1 MSAKPLAMA
10 PLAMGM
16 VGGGPGSFIGPVH
29 RMAAELDGA
38 IRLRAGVFSRDHAR
52 SLEAA
57 AGYGIDAERAYPDV
71 ATMLAAEARRPD
83 GISFVAI
90 ATPNDTHLRIAAA
103 ALAVGV
109 HVISDK
115 PATATLAEALAL
127 QGHVAAS
134 KALYAVTYTYTGY
147 PLVREAHERIA
158 RGDLG
163 RIRRIHVEYPQGWL
177 AEPVEQGDNRQ
188 AGWRTD
194 PARTGVGGCISDIGV
209 HALNLAEYVSGE
221 RIDRLLADLAAVVP
235 GRRLDDDAT
244 LLLRFAG
251 GARGLVAATQVAA
264 GARNDLRLAIWGERG
279 GLQWSHAD
287 SQHLYLR
294 WPDRP
299 DEIVSAGAPYLG
311 TVAMGASRLP
321 AGHPEGFIEA
331 FANIYRD
338 FAGAIRAATPIAG
351 TPLCGI
357 EDGVRGLRFVD
368 AALRSSAQGGTWQPV
383 EEAGAR
389 P

>member
-1 MSAKPLAMA
+1 MTAPVQPLAMA
-10 PLAMGM
+10 M

-38 IRLRAGVFSRDHAR
+38 ICLRAGVFSRDHAR

-57 AGYGIDAERAYPDV
+57 AGYGLDPDRAYPDV
-71 ATMLAAEARRPD
+71 AAMLAAEAQRDD
-83 GISFVAI
+83 GIAFVAI
-90 ATPNDTHLRIAAA
+90 TTPNDTHLPIAAA
-103 ALAVGV
+103 ALAAGI

-115 PATATLAEALAL
+115 PATATLAEARAL
-127 QGHVAAS
+127 QDHVAAS
-134 KALYAVTYTYTGY
+134 NALYAVTYTYTGY
-147 PLVREAHERIA
+147 PLVREARERIA
-158 RGDLG
+158 HGDLG

-177 AEPVEQGDNRQ
+177 AEPVEQGGNRQ

-221 RIDRLLADLAAVVP
+221 RIDHLLADLAAVVP
-235 GRRLDDDAT
+235 GRQLDDDAT

-264 GARNDLRLAIWGERG
+264 GARNDLRLSIWGERG

-311 TVAMGASRLP
+311 AMAARATRLP

-338 FAGAIRAATPIAG
+338 FAGAIRAATPIAQ

-357 EDGVRGLRFVD
+357 EDGVRGLCFVD

-383 EEAGAR
+383 EEAGPR

>member
-1 MSAKPLAMA
+1 MTLPAQ

-52 SLEAA
+52 SLTAA
-57 AGYGIDAERAYPDV
+57 AGYGIDSDRAYPDV
-71 ATMLAAEARRPD
+71 AAMLAAEAQRPD
-83 GISFVAI
+83 GIAFVAI
-90 ATPNDTHLRIAAA
+90 TTPNDTHLPIAAA
-103 ALAVGV
+103 ALAAGV

-115 PATATLAEALAL
+115 PATATLGEALAL
-127 QGHVAAS
+127 QRHVAAS
-134 KALYAVTYTYTGY
+134 NALYAMTYTYTGY
-147 PLVREAHERIA
+147 PLVREARERAA

-163 RIRRIHVEYPQGWL
+163 RIRRVHVEYPQGWL
-177 AEPVEQGDNRQ
+177 AGPVEHGDNKQ

-221 RIDRLLADLAAVVP
+221 RIDHLLADLVAVVP
-235 GRRLDDDAT
+235 GRRIDDDAT

-251 GARGLVAATQVAA
+251 GARGLVMATQVAA
-264 GARNDLRLAIWGERG
+264 GARNDLRLGIWGERG

-299 DEIVSAGAPYLG
+299 DEIVSAGGPWLG
-311 TVAMGASRLP
+311 PLATGATRLP

-338 FAGAIRAATPIAG
+338 FAGAIRTATPIAQ

-383 EEAGAR
+383 EETG
-389 P
+389 PNN

>member
-1 MSAKPLAMA
+1 MTLPAQ

-52 SLEAA
+52 SLTAA
-57 AGYGIDAERAYPDV
+57 AGYGIDSDRAYPDV
-71 ATMLAAEARRPD
+71 AAMLAAEAQRPD
-83 GISFVAI
+83 GIAFVAI
-90 ATPNDTHLRIAAA
+90 TTPNDTHLPIAAA
-103 ALAVGV
+103 ALAAGV

-115 PATATLAEALAL
+115 PATATLGEALAL
-127 QGHVAAS
+127 QRHVAAS
-134 KALYAVTYTYTGY
+134 NALYAMTYTYTGY
-147 PLVREAHERIA
+147 PLVREARERAA

-163 RIRRIHVEYPQGWL
+163 RIRRVHVEYPQGWL
-177 AEPVEQGDNRQ
+177 AGPVEHGENKQ

-221 RIDRLLADLAAVVP
+221 RIDHLLADLVAVVP
-235 GRRLDDDAT
+235 GRRIDDDAT

-251 GARGLVAATQVAA
+251 GARGFVAATQIAA
-264 GARNDLRLAIWGERG
+264 GARNDLRLSIWGERG

-287 SQHLYLR
+287 SQNLYLR

-299 DEIVSAGAPYLG
+299 DEIVSAGRPWLG
-311 TVAMGASRLP
+311 PFAAAATRLP

-338 FAGAIRAATPIAG
+338 FAGAIRTATPIAQ

-383 EEAGAR
+383 EETG
-389 P
+389 PNN

>member
-1 MSAKPLAMA
+1 MTLPAQ

-52 SLEAA
+52 SLTAA
-57 AGYGIDAERAYPDV
+57 AGYGIDSDRAYPDV
-71 ATMLAAEARRPD
+71 AAMLAAEAQRPD
-83 GISFVAI
+83 GIAFVAI
-90 ATPNDTHLRIAAA
+90 TTPNDTHLPIAAA
-103 ALAVGV
+103 ALAAGV

-115 PATATLAEALAL
+115 PATATLGEALAL
-127 QGHVAAS
+127 QRHVAAS
-134 KALYAVTYTYTGY
+134 NALYAMTYTYTGY
-147 PLVREAHERIA
+147 PLVREARERVA

-163 RIRRIHVEYPQGWL
+163 RIRRVHVEYPQGWL
-177 AEPVEQGDNRQ
+177 ADPVEHGDNKQ

-221 RIDRLLADLAAVVP
+221 RIDHLLADLVAVVP
-235 GRRLDDDAT
+235 GRRIDDDAT

-251 GARGLVAATQVAA
+251 GARGFVAATQIAA
-264 GARNDLRLAIWGERG
+264 GARNDLRLSIWGDRG

-287 SQHLYLR
+287 SQNLYLR

-299 DEIVSAGAPYLG
+299 DEIVSAGGPWLG
-311 TVAMGASRLP
+311 PLATGATRLP

-338 FAGAIRAATPIAG
+338 FAGAIRSATPIAQ

-383 EEAGAR
+383 EETG
-389 P
+389 PNN

>member
-1 MSAKPLAMA
+1 MTVTNQPLAMA
-10 PLAMGM
+10 M

-29 RMAAELDGA
+29 RMAAELDGVV
-38 IRLRAGVFSRDHAR
+38 RLRAGVFSRDHAR
-52 SLEAA
+52 SLTAA
-57 AGYGIDAERAYPDV
+57 AGYGIDPDRAYPDV
-71 ATMLAAEARRPD
+71 ATMLAAERQRPD
-83 GISFVAI
+83 GIAFVAI
-90 ATPNDTHLRIAAA
+90 TTPNDTHLPIAAA
-103 ALAVGV
+103 ALAADV

-115 PATATLAEALAL
+115 PATATLDEALSL

-134 KALYAVTYTYTGY
+134 NALYAVTYTYTGY
-147 PLVREAHERIA
+147 PLVREARERVV
-158 RGDLG
+158 RGELG

-177 AEPVEQGDNRQ
+177 AEPVEQGDNKQ

-194 PARTGVGGCISDIGV
+194 PAHTGVGGCISDIGV

-221 RIDRLLADLAAVVP
+221 RIGHLLADLAAVVP
-235 GRRLDDDAT
+235 GRQLDDDAT
-244 LLLRFAG
+244 LLLRFTG
-251 GARGLVAATQVAA
+251 GAHGLVAATQVAA
-264 GARNDLRLAIWGERG
+264 GARNDLRLSIWGERG

-311 TVAMGASRLP
+311 PMAAAATRLP

-338 FAGAIRAATPIAG
+338 FAAAIRSATPIVQ

-368 AALRSSAQGGTWQPV
+368 AALRSSTQDGTWQPV
-383 EEAGAR
+383 EEAG
-389 P
+389 PHP

>member
-1 MSAKPLAMA
+1 MVTNQPLAMA
-10 PLAMGM
+10 M

-29 RMAAELDGA
+29 RMAAELDGV

-52 SLEAA
+52 SLAAA
-57 AGYGIDAERAYPDV
+57 AGYGIDPVRAYPDV

-83 GISFVAI
+83 GIALVAI
-90 ATPNDTHLRIAAA
+90 ATPNDTHLPIAAA
-103 ALAVGV
+103 ALAAGV

-115 PATATLAEALAL
+115 PATATLEEALAL

-134 KALYAVTYTYTGY
+134 RALYAVTYTYTGY
-147 PLVREAHERIA
+147 PLVREARERVA

-163 RIRRIHVEYPQGWL
+163 RIRRVHVEYPQGWL

-209 HALNLAEYVSGE
+209 HALNLAEYVSGK
-221 RIDRLLADLAAVVP
+221 RIDHLLADLAAVVP

-244 LLLRFAG
+244 LLLRFAS
-251 GARGLVAATQVAA
+251 GARGFVAATQIAA
-264 GARNDLRLAIWGERG
+264 GARNDLRLSIWGERG

-299 DEIVSAGAPYLG
+299 DEIVSAGGPWLG
-311 TVAMGASRLP
+311 TMAIGATRLP

-338 FAGAIRAATPIAG
+338 FAGAIRAGTPITQ

-383 EEAGAR
+383 EEAG
-389 P
+389 PHP

>member
-1 MSAKPLAMA
+1 MTLPAQ

-52 SLEAA
+52 SLTAA
-57 AGYGIDAERAYPDV
+57 AGYGIDSDRAYPDV
-71 ATMLAAEARRPD
+71 AAMLAAEAQRPD
-83 GISFVAI
+83 GIAFVAI
-90 ATPNDTHLRIAAA
+90 TTPNDTHLPIAAA
-103 ALAVGV
+103 ALAAGV

-115 PATATLAEALAL
+115 PATATLGEALAL
-127 QGHVAAS
+127 QRHVAAS
-134 KALYAVTYTYTGY
+134 NALYAMTYTYTGY
-147 PLVREAHERIA
+147 PLVREARERVA

-163 RIRRIHVEYPQGWL
+163 RIRRVHVEYPQGWL
-177 AEPVEQGDNRQ
+177 ADPVEHGDNKQ

-221 RIDRLLADLAAVVP
+221 RIDHLLADLVAVVP
-235 GRRLDDDAT
+235 GRRIDDDAT

-251 GARGLVAATQVAA
+251 GARGFVAATQIAA
-264 GARNDLRLAIWGERG
+264 GARNDLRLSIWGDRG

-287 SQHLYLR
+287 SQNLYLR

-299 DEIVSAGAPYLG
+299 DEIVSAGRPWLG
-311 TVAMGASRLP
+311 PFAAAATRLP

-338 FAGAIRAATPIAG
+338 FAGAIRTATPIAQ

-383 EEAGAR
+383 EETG
-389 P
+389 PNN

>member
-1 MSAKPLAMA
+1 MTVAVQPLAMA
-10 PLAMGM
+10 M

-52 SLEAA
+52 SLAAA
-57 AGYGIDAERAYPDV
+57 AGYGIDPERAYPDV
-71 ATMLAAEARRPD
+71 ATMLAAEAQRPD
-83 GISFVAI
+83 GIAFVAI
-90 ATPNDTHLRIAAA
+90 ATPNDTHLPIAAA
-103 ALAVGV
+103 ALAAGV

-115 PATATLAEALAL
+115 PATATLGEALTL
-127 QGHVAAS
+127 QNHVAAS
-134 KALYAVTYTYTGY
+134 SALYAVTYTYTGY
-147 PLVREAHERIA
+147 PLIREARERVA
-158 RGDLG
+158 RGELG

-194 PARTGVGGCISDIGV
+194 PAHTGVGGCISDIGV

-221 RIDRLLADLAAVVP
+221 RIGHLLADLAAVVP

-251 GARGLVAATQVAA
+251 GARGLVAATQIAA

-287 SQHLYLR
+287 CQHLYLR

-299 DEIVSAGAPYLG
+299 DEVVSAGAPYLG
-311 TVAMGASRLP
+311 SLAARASRLP

-338 FAGAIRAATPIAG
+338 FAGAIHAATPIAE

-368 AALRSSAQGGTWQPV
+368 AALRSAAQGGTWQPV
-383 EEAGAR
+383 EEAD
-389 P
+389 PHP

>member
-1 MSAKPLAMA
+1 MTVASRPLAMA
-10 PLAMGM
+10 M

-52 SLEAA
+52 SLTAA
-57 AGYGIDAERAYPDV
+57 AGYGIDSDRAYPDV
-71 ATMLAAEARRPD
+71 AAMLAAEAQRPD
-83 GISFVAI
+83 GIAFVAI
-90 ATPNDTHLRIAAA
+90 TTPNNTHLPIAAA
-103 ALAVGV
+103 ALAAGV

-115 PATATLAEALAL
+115 PATATLGEALAL
-127 QGHVAAS
+127 QRHVAAS
-134 KALYAVTYTYTGY
+134 NALYAMTYTYTGY
-147 PLVREAHERIA
+147 PLVREARERVA

-163 RIRRIHVEYPQGWL
+163 RIRRVHVEYPQGWL
-177 AEPVEQGDNRQ
+177 ADPVEHGDNKQ

-221 RIDRLLADLAAVVP
+221 RIDHLLADLVAVVP
-235 GRRLDDDAT
+235 GRRIDDDAT

-251 GARGLVAATQVAA
+251 GARGFVAATQIAA
-264 GARNDLRLAIWGERG
+264 GARNDLRLSIWGDRG

-287 SQHLYLR
+287 SQNLYLR

-299 DEIVSAGAPYLG
+299 DEIVSAGGPWLG
-311 TVAMGASRLP
+311 PFAAVATRLP

-338 FAGAIRAATPIAG
+338 FAGAIRTATPIAQ
-351 TPLCGI
+351 TPLSGI

-383 EEAGAR
+383 EETGR
-389 P
+389 HN

>member
-1 MSAKPLAMA
+1 MATNPPLAMA
-10 PLAMGM
+10 M

-57 AGYGIDAERAYPDV
+57 AGYGIDPDRAYPDV
-71 ATMLAAEARRPD
+71 ATMLAAEAQRPD
-83 GISFVAI
+83 GIAFVAI
-90 ATPNDTHLRIAAA
+90 ATPNDTHLPVAAA
-103 ALAVGV
+103 ALAAGI

-115 PATATLAEALAL
+115 PATATLEEALAL
-127 QGHVAAS
+127 QDHVAAS
-134 KALYAVTYTYTGY
+134 NALYAVTYTYTGY
-147 PLVREAHERIA
+147 PLVREARERIA

-163 RIRRIHVEYPQGWL
+163 NIRRIHVEYPQGWL
-177 AEPVEQGDNRQ
+177 AEPVEQGGNRQ

-194 PARTGVGGCISDIGV
+194 PARTGAGGCISDIGV

-221 RIDRLLADLAAVVP
+221 RIDHLLADLAAVVS
-235 GRRLDDDAT
+235 GRQLDDDAT

-264 GARNDLRLAIWGERG
+264 GARNDLRLSIWGDRG

-311 TVAMGASRLP
+311 AMAVGATRLP

-338 FAGAIRAATPIAG
+338 FAGAIRTATPIAR

-368 AALRSSAQGGTWQPV
+368 AALRSSAQGGSWQPV
-383 EEAGAR
+383 EEAGR
-389 P
+389 HN